1 MDLNKL
7 KGQLQTE
14 VDTAFLY
21 ESIAAI
27 QTDDNLIRVLHGLG
41 EIEKGH
47 AKQMLDK
54 VKAFDVNYKM
64 PCLPLKPRCN

>member
-21 ESIAAI
+21 ESIAAV
-27 QTDDNLIRVLHGLG
+27 QTDDNLVRVLQSLS

-47 AKQMLDK
+47 ANPFLESMDQ
-54 VKAFDVNYKM
+54 
-64 PCLPLKPRCN
+64 